1 MDFNEIA
8 SQEYTHLT
16 KSYEP
21 LESSKFALYTMGLPA
36 SGKTT
41 SAKNTLKEMGI
52 PLKSIVFLD
61 PDDIMTRLK
70 GYKDSLRGAALQ
82 KYNRNAI
89 IISSKVLDMFLENDI
104 SFIYFGTG
112 RGYAGYS
119 RNMRKSK
126 KLEFTNVLINVE
138 LDVETAVMRN
148 SMRSRSV
155 GRSVIESISKT
166 FDEPVK
172 KTSPEKR
179 LEAYMKLCNFGYRVD
194 TSQNPPIIEM
204 MK

>member
-1 MDFNEIA
+1 MDFNKLA
-8 SQEYTHLT
+8 LKEYTTLT
-16 KSYEP
+16 NSYIP
-21 LESSKFALYTMGLPA
+21 IGKSKFAIYTMGLPA
-36 SGKTT
+36 SGKTS
-41 SAKNTLKEMGI
+41 SAKKTLAEMGI
-52 PLKSIVFLD
+52 PLESIVFLD
-61 PDDIMTRLK
+61 PDDVMTRLK
-70 GYKDSLRGAALQ
+70 GYSDSLRGEALQ

-112 RGYAGYS
+112 KGYSSYS

-126 KLEFTNVLINVE
+126 KLEYTNVLINVE
-138 LDVETAVMRN
+138 LDVETAVSRN

-155 GRSVIESISKT
+155 GRSVIESISKA

-179 LEAYMKLCNFGYRVD
+179 LEAYMKLCDFGYKVD
-194 TSQNPPIIEM
+194 TSQNPPIIELM
-204 MK
+204 R

>member
-8 SQEYTHLT
+8 SQEYIHLT
-16 KSYEP
+16 TSYEP

-126 KLEFTNVLINVE
+126 KLGFTNVLINVE
-138 LDVETAVMRN
+138 LDVETAISRN

>member
-1 MDFNEIA
+1 MDFNELA
-8 SQEYTHLT
+8 SKEYTKLT
-16 KSYEP
+16 KSYKP
-21 LESSKFALYTMGLPA
+21 LESSKFSLYTMGLPA

-41 SAKNTLKEMGI
+41 SAKRTLAEMGI
-52 PLKSIVFLD
+52 PLESIVFLD

-70 GYKDSLRGAALQ
+70 GYKDSLRGEALQ

-112 RGYAGYS
+112 KGYAGYS

-126 KLEFTNVLINVE
+126 KLGFTNVLINVE
-138 LDVETAVMRN
+138 LDVETAISRN

-179 LEAYMKLCNFGYRVD
+179 LEAYMKLCSFGYKVD
-194 TSQNPPIIEM
+194 TSQNPPIIELM
-204 MK
+204 R